1 MISLI
6 KIIGAFAIMMGIS
19 PKLTVAAFALVPFMI
34 AYAYFFNKRMKKA
47 FRQNRIKIADI
58 NSQIE
63 DNLSG
68 IRVVKSFA
76 NEEVEQEKF
85 SRGNKGFLD
94 AKKNSYLF
102 MGGYQ
107 AGLTAFTTL
116 ITVVVVIA
124 GALWIPG
131 GSVSITDL
139 ITFLL
144 YINVFTEPVKTL
156 IDFTVPEWIFR
167 F

>member
-1 MISLI
+1 
-6 KIIGAFAIMMGIS
+6 
-19 PKLTVAAFALVPFMI
+19 
-34 AYAYFFNKRMKKA
+34 
-47 FRQNRIKIADI
+47 
-58 NSQIE
+58 
-63 DNLSG
+63 
-68 IRVVKSFA
+68 
-76 NEEVEQEKF
+76 
-85 SRGNKGFLD
+85 
-94 AKKNSYLF
+94 

-156 IDFTVPEWIFR
+156 IDFTEQFQNGYSGFER
-167 F
+167 FMEILSIEPDISDEENAIDMENVREKSRISGCFLPV

>member
-1 MISLI
+1 
-6 KIIGAFAIMMGIS
+6 
-19 PKLTVAAFALVPFMI
+19 
-34 AYAYFFNKRMKKA
+34 
-47 FRQNRIKIADI
+47 
-58 NSQIE
+58 
-63 DNLSG
+63 
-68 IRVVKSFA
+68 
-76 NEEVEQEKF
+76 
-85 SRGNKGFLD
+85 
-94 AKKNSYLF
+94 

-116 ITVVVVIA
+116 ITVAVVIA

-156 IDFTVPEWIFR
+156 IDFTEQFQNGYSGFER
-167 F
+167 FMEILSIEPDISDEENAIVMENVRG